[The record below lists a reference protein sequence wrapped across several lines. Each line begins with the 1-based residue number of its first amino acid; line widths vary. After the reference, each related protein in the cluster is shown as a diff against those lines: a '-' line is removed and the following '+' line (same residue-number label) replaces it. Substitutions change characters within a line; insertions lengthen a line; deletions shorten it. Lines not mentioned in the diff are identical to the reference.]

1 MSKSLLRLLLAVST
15 TQLLAAIA
23 NAETGTE
30 NPRYR
35 TTQHDFGGVGLL
47 QTPTARMAPEGEFS
61 FTASRTSPYTRY
73 SISVQPLPWLES
85 TIRYIDVSNINYGS
99 EDFSSQSLK
108 DKAIDAK
115 FRLWQESRWLPQV
128 ALGFRDVGGTGLFS
142 SEFIVANKRFY
153 DLDLS
158 LGVAWGYIGNRG
170 DFGNPLSLISDSF
183 DDRARNDDPGGTL
196 NTSSYFSG
204 RPGIFGGVEYQTPWD
219 SLRIKL
225 ELDGNDYKSEP
236 FENNQKQ
243 DSPINVGVL
252 YSLADW
258 ADFTVAWERGNTA
271 MFGITMHSNLR
282 NMPRPPKILDP
293 APEARRPLPAGV
305 SGSNVD
311 WADISER
318 LTSNAGIKVQ
328 SIAIKDDEVIITGEQ
343 TTYPSQA
350 EGMSRAAR
358 ILDNSLGEGTY
369 DWYTLVQK
377 PYGMELNQTS
387 LNAETLRQYEQFEA
401 DRRALRYSMANA
413 VPSILDADQVYTE
426 ELDRANA
433 GLALG
438 YRQNVGGPDSFIL
451 YQFLLRADGQFY
463 FDRNKWLDGT
473 IAINLLNNY
482 DQFEYDGPSN
492 LPRVRTDL
500 REYLTS
506 SDAQLNRLQYTQTE
520 QINRDWFGMA
530 YAGLLEDMYGGVGGE
545 VLYRPHGVN
554 WAVGV
559 DVNWVKQRGYKQDF
573 SFRDY
578 STLTGHVTGYLRTG
592 FHDVL
597 IKGSVGRYLAGDIG
611 GTIDLSRRFRNG
623 VVMGGWATV
632 TDVSKEEFGEGSFDK
647 GVYIQMPFDAFFLR
661 SNKSVANLVWN
672 PLTRDGG
679 AKLWRNYDL
688 YGLTQDRDLQLFDNS
703 FNNVTH

>member
-1 MSKSLLRLLLAVST
+1 MSKTLRRLATVSALPILAAST
-15 TQLLAAIA
+15 TWAIA
-23 NAETGTE
+23 AE

-35 TTQHDFGGVGLL
+35 TSQHDFGGVGLL

-61 FTASRTSPYTRY
+61 FTINKTSPYTRY

-115 FRLWQESRWLPQV
+115 FRVWQESRWLPQI

-183 DDRARNDDPGGTL
+183 DDRAKNDDPGGTL

-219 SLRIKL
+219 NLRLKL
-225 ELDGNDYKSEP
+225 ELDGNDYQSEP
-236 FENNQKQ
+236 LQNNQEQ
-243 DSPINVGVL
+243 DSPFNVGVL
-252 YSLADW
+252 YSLGSNVDLTA
-258 ADFTVAWERGNTA
+258 AWERGNTA
-271 MFGITMHSNLR
+271 TFGITLRSNVKTVQ
-282 NMPRPPKILDP
+282 RPPKLLDP
-293 APEARRPLPAGV
+293 PPEPRQALPTGV
-305 SGSNVD
+305 DGGSVD
-311 WADISER
+311 WANISQR
-318 LTSNAGIKVQ
+318 LENNAGIRVE
-328 SIAIKDDEVIITGEQ
+328 SIALSGDEVVITGQQ
-343 TTYPSQA
+343 TTYPSDA

-358 ILDNSLGEGTY
+358 VLDNSLGEGTY
-369 DWYTLVQK
+369 DWYTLVHK
-377 PYGMELNQTS
+377 PYGMALNQTS
-387 LNAETLRQYEQFEA
+387 VNAKTLREYERFEA
-401 DRRALRYSMANA
+401 DRRALRYGMENA
-413 VPSILDADQVYTE
+413 VPAILDSDEVYQGK
-426 ELDRANA
+426 LDRANA

-451 YQFLLRADGQFY
+451 YQFLLRTDGQYY

-473 IAINLLNNY
+473 VGINLLNNY
-482 DQFEYDGPSN
+482 DQFKYDGPSN

-500 REYLTS
+500 RQYLTT
-506 SDAQLNRLQYTQTE
+506 SDVQLNRLQYTQTE

-545 VLYRPHGVN
+545 LLYRPHGVN

-559 DVNWVKQRGYKQDF
+559 DLNWVKQRGYEQDF

-623 VVMGGWATV
+623 FVFGGWATM

-647 GVYIQMPFDAFFLR
+647 GVYLQVPFDAFFLR
-661 SNKSVANLVWN
+661 STKSTGTLSWN

-679 AKLWRNYDL
+679 AKLWRNYEL
-688 YGLTQDRDLQLFDNS
+688 YQLTEDRDLDRFDNS
-703 FNNVTH
+703 FQNLTR

>member
-1 MSKSLLRLLLAVST
+1 MSNLLRRLATVST
-15 TQLLAAIA
+15 LPLLAAGA
-23 NAETGTE
+23 SCALASE

-47 QTPTARMAPEGEFS
+47 QTPTARMAPAGEFS
-61 FTASRTSPYTRY
+61 FNANRTSPYSRY

-85 TIRYIDVSNINYGS
+85 TIRYIAISNINYGD
-99 EDFSSQSLK
+99 EGFSDQSLK

-128 ALGFRDVGGTGLFS
+128 ALGFRDIGGTGLFS

-153 DLDLS
+153 DLDFS

-204 RPGIFGGVEYQTPWD
+204 RPALFGGIEYQTPWD
-219 SLRIKL
+219 NVRLKL
-225 ELDGNDYKSEP
+225 EVEGNDYQSEP
-236 FENNQKQ
+236 FRNNQAQ
-243 DSPINVGVL
+243 DHPVNLGVL
-252 YSLADW
+252 YSLGSNVDLTA
-258 ADFTVAWERGNTA
+258 AWERGNTA
-271 MFGITMHSNLR
+271 MFGITLRSNVKSVQ
-282 NMPRPPKILDP
+282 RPPKLLDP
-293 APEARRPLPAGV
+293 APEPRRPLPAGV
-305 SGSNVD
+305 SGADVD
-311 WADISER
+311 WANISQR
-318 LTSNAGIKVQ
+318 LEDNAGIAVE
-328 SIAIKDDEVIITGEQ
+328 SIAVNGDEVVITGQQ
-343 TTYPSQA
+343 TTYPSDA

-358 ILDNSLGEGTY
+358 VLDNSLGEGSY
-369 DWYTLVQK
+369 DWYTLVHK
-377 PYGMELNQTS
+377 PYGMALNQTS
-387 LNAETLRQYEQFEA
+387 VNAQTLREYERFET
-401 DRRALRYSMANA
+401 DRRALRYGMENA
-413 VPSILDADQVYTE
+413 VPSVRQGGEVYNG

-451 YQFLLRADGQFY
+451 YQFLLRANGQFY
-463 FDRNKWLDGT
+463 LDRNKWLDGT
-473 IAINLLNNY
+473 VGINLLNNY
-482 DQFEYDGPSN
+482 DKFEYDGPSN

-500 REYLTS
+500 RQYLTS
-506 SDAQLNRLQYTQTE
+506 SDVQLNRLQYTQTE

-530 YAGLLEDMYGGVGGE
+530 YAGLLEDMYGGIGAE
-545 VLYRPHGVN
+545 VLYRPHGVD

-559 DVNWVKQRGYKQDF
+559 DVNWVKQRGYRQDF

-623 VVMGGWATV
+623 FEFGGWATF

-647 GVYIQMPFDAFFLR
+647 GVYLRVPFDAFFL
-661 SNKSVANLVWN
+661 SSTKSVGTLSWN

-679 AKLWRNYDL
+679 AKLWRNYEL
-688 YGLTQDRDLQLFDNS
+688 YRLTQDRDLDRFDNS
-703 FNNVTH
+703 FQNLTR

>member
-1 MSKSLLRLLLAVST
+1 MSKTLLRLVTVSALPLVAASASCALAD
-15 TQLLAAIA
+15 
-23 NAETGTE
+23 E

-35 TTQHDFGGVGLL
+35 ATQHNYGGVGLL

-61 FTASRTSPYTRY
+61 FTANRTSPYTRY

-85 TIRYIDVSNINYGS
+85 TIRYIDISNINYGS

-142 SEFIVANKRFY
+142 SEFVVANKRFY
-153 DLDLS
+153 DLDFS

-170 DFGNPLSLISDSF
+170 DFGNPLSVISDSF

-204 RPGIFGGVEYQTPWD
+204 RPSIFGGVEYQTPWD
-219 SLRIKL
+219 DLRLKV

-236 FENNQKQ
+236 FQNNQEQ

-258 ADFTVAWERGNTA
+258 ADVTVGWERGNTA
-271 MFGITMHSNLR
+271 MFGITMHTNLR
-282 NMPRPPKILDP
+282 TMQRPPKVLDP
-293 APEARRPLPAGV
+293 APEARRALPAGV
-305 SGSNVD
+305 RGANVD
-311 WADISER
+311 WANISER
-318 LTSNAGIKVQ
+318 LSANAGIKVE
-328 SIAIKDDEVIITGEQ
+328 SIAVKDDEVIITGEQ
-343 TTYPSQA
+343 TTYRSDA

-358 ILDNSLGEGTY
+358 VLDNSLGEGTY
-369 DWYTLVQK
+369 DWYTLVHK
-377 PYGMELNQTS
+377 PYGMALNETS
-387 LNAETLRQYEQFEA
+387 INAETLRQYEQFEA
-401 DRRALRYSMANA
+401 DQRALRYHMVNA
-413 VPSILDADQVYTE
+413 VPSTQETEEVYAE
-426 ELDRANA
+426 ELDRFNA

-438 YRQNVGGPDSFIL
+438 YRQNVGGPDNFIL
-451 YQFLLRADGQFY
+451 YQFLLRANAQFY

-473 IAINLLNNY
+473 VGINLLNNY

-500 REYLTS
+500 RQYLTT
-506 SDAQLNRLQYTQTE
+506 SDVQLNRLQYTQTE

-530 YAGLLEDMYGGVGGE
+530 YAGLLEDMYGGLGGE
-545 VLYRPHGVN
+545 VLYRPHGVD

-559 DVNWVKQRGYKQDF
+559 DVNWVKQRGYAQEF

-578 STLTGHVTGYLRTG
+578 STLTGHITGYLRTG

-623 VVMGGWATV
+623 VVMGGWATM

-647 GVYIQMPFDAFFLR
+647 GVYIQIPFDAFFLG
-661 SNKSVANLVWN
+661 STKSVANLAWN

-679 AKLWRNYDL
+679 AKLWRNYEL
-688 YGLTQDRDLQLFDNS
+688 YQLTEERDLDLFDNS
-703 FNNVTH
+703 FQNLSR